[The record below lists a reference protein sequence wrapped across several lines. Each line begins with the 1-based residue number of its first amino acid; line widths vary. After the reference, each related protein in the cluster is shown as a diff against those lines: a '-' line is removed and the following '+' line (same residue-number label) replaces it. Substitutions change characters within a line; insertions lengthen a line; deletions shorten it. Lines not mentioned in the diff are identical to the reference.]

1 MVHGII
7 AHHRCCQNLKID
19 SILTAWAYVGKNY
32 SCGSIPA
39 VDLNQKC
46 YNTPTSQRNTLPRML
61 SKCSE
66 G

>member
-19 SILTAWAYVGKNY
+19 SILTAWAYAGKNY
-32 SCGSIPA
+32 SWGYIPA
-39 VDLNQKC
+39 VDLNQKR
-46 YNTPTSQRNTLPRML
+46 YNTPTSPRYTLPCML